1 MPIGMGVIG
10 IVISILFLFIAFI
23 LYDAITT
30 NVINCSA
37 GSSGIGPNL
46 SATCKSAL
54 TYANIAFVIAPI
66 GILLDVFGIL
76 PIFRGAFNVR
86 S

>member
-1 MPIGMGVIG
+1 VPIGPGVIG

-30 NVINCSA
+30 NVVDCSA
-37 GSSGIGPNL
+37 GAGGIGPNL
-46 SATCKSAL
+46 SAACKSAL

-76 PIFRGAFNVR
+76 PIFGGRFAMR
-86 S
+86 